1 MGIPT
6 LISMA
11 TPSDVASQAI
21 TSGIDSTYDEYM
33 FVFTDINISYN
44 GSQLMLDASTD
55 GGSNYG
61 VDKVT
66 TQFWTTNS
74 ESGSSDGPA
83 YQAGHDLADA
93 SGDQPLSYQIGSN
106 ADESLAGILHLYSPS
121 NTTYV
126 THFQAHMQFHTLND
140 EARSWFTTGYFNT
153 TSAINAV
160 IFSTVQG
167 KIDSGNIQLF
177 GIA

>member
-6 LISMA
+6 LISTA
-11 TPSDVASQAI
+11 TPSGVSSIAI
-21 TSGIDSTYDEYM
+21 TSGIGSTYDEYM

-44 GSQLMLDASTD
+44 GSQLMLAGSTD

-61 VDKVT
+61 VDKT
-66 TQFWTTNS
+66 TTMFWTTNS
-74 ESGSSDGPA
+74 ESGSSDFG
-83 YQAGHDLADA
+83 YQTGHDLAQSDA
-93 SGDQPLSYQIGSN
+93 VQPLSYQVGSG

-126 THFQAHMQFHTLND
+126 THYTAQMVFHTLND
-140 EARSWFTTGYFNT
+140 QARNLFTAGYFNT

-160 IFSTVQG
+160 RFNTVQG
-167 KIDSGNIQLF
+167 DIDSGNIQLF